1 MEKARRYSPKREAI
15 LECLRSTHNHPAAEW
30 GYAQLKPSIPDLSLA
45 TVYRNL
51 GQFRKDGTIQVIG
64 NVDGEER
71 YDGDTS
77 PHSHFICRS
86 CGKVYTLTP
95 YGHLE
100 ATDGDAAFTHVPDW
114 YKWEREQVRKE
125 LEDGTELF
133 YTSLVNKVV
142 AEDYVITDE
151 EKALQEAGKLNIA
164 YDGRKGPEVD
174 TSISSHVTWV
184 QNGVTYSMMVM
195 DGGLSAEEMFG
206 MAQEI
211 VESE

>member
-30 GYAQLKPSIPDLSLA
+30 VYAQLKPSIPDLSLA

-86 CGKVYTLTP
+86 CGKVADLP
-95 YGHLE
+95 
-100 ATDGDAAFTHVPDW
+100 
-114 YKWEREQVRKE
+114 
-125 LEDGTELF
+125 
-133 YTSLVNKVV
+133 
-142 AEDYVITDE
+142 
-151 EKALQEAGKLNIA
+151 
-164 YDGRKGPEVD
+164 
-174 TSISSHVTWV
+174 
-184 QNGVTYSMMVM
+184 
-195 DGGLSAEEMFG
+195 LS
-206 MAQEI
+206 
-211 VESE
+211 

>member
-30 GYAQLKPSIPDLSLA
+30 VYAQLKPSIPDLSLA

-86 CGKVYTLTP
+86 CGKGADLP
-95 YGHLE
+95 FSE
-100 ATDGDAAFTHVPDW
+100 
-114 YKWEREQVRKE
+114 
-125 LEDGTELF
+125 
-133 YTSLVNKVV
+133 V
-142 AEDYVITDE
+142 AM
-151 EKALQEAGKLNIA
+151 
-164 YDGRKGPEVD
+164 PD
-174 TSISSHVTWV
+174 TSGVGRTDSCSVTFYGCC
-184 QNGVTYSMMVM
+184 N
-195 DGGLSAEEMFG
+195 DCL
-206 MAQEI
+206 
-211 VESE
+211 